1 MSTLPKV
8 RVKSKGSKVNIRAG
22 TLPKQGAA
30 TLRVSSRK
38 LAAPPQHKVQILRYA
53 GQISFYPLR

>member
-8 RVKSKGSKVNIRAG
+8 RVKSKGSKVNIKAG

-30 TLRVSSRK
+30 SMRVSSRK
-38 LAAPPQHKVQILRYA
+38 LIAPPQRKVQILRYT
-53 GQISFYPLR
+53 GQISFYL